1 MMLCVP
7 SALVTIVRHPAIAP
21 SSVADSVCVRAA
33 YVTVPGGAGWPS
45 TSAWTWM
52 ATLAVEVSFLLFLLE
67 TLVCVKSPASREAL
81 MSSSLLA
88 GVLTGAESIVT
99 HPLVDDVCCTRVRS
113 DVENANCAAER
124 AWLVW
129 TASGSASITSS
140 IRRHIVLKTFI
151 AQLLSVED
159 EIGRASCRE

>member
-1 MMLCVP
+1 
-7 SALVTIVRHPAIAP
+7 
-21 SSVADSVCVRAA
+21 
-33 YVTVPGGAGWPS
+33 
-45 TSAWTWM
+45 
-52 ATLAVEVSFLLFLLE
+52 
-67 TLVCVKSPASREAL
+67 
-81 MSSSLLA
+81 

-159 EIGRASCRE
+159 GRNPAQATAGSREGESNGREREESALKVMRPDLA